1 MPHDS
6 ILVMLLMINFKQ
18 SVASLLPEVE
28 ARVQGSVALLLI
40 QAAEGILRQT
50 VLRKP
55 VQIAVPVNLDSN
67 YTSL

>member
-1 MPHDS
+1 M
-6 ILVMLLMINFKQ
+6 
-18 SVASLLPEVE
+18 ASLLPEVE
-28 ARVQGSVALLLI
+28 ARVKGSVALLLI
-40 QAAEGILRQT
+40 QAAKGILRQT